1 MAVLA
6 ICPGVFVSS
15 QPTDKDRQAPGL
27 IARGWR
33 WLRSQQRD
41 AWFHTPLTE
50 ATAPAAESPPESQSK
65 RPPRAP
71 KKSVTSQAPQP
82 LLFAPWQL
90 ELTPA
95 LKKTIKADVAARLP
109 EHAQPSAAQWKMI
122 FSTTPATCVVAGAG
136 AGKST
141 SLVLRVLVLHH
152 YMGFELDSMSVVTF
166 TRESRRDFIKKLCQV
181 FDMWGVTYVFE
192 KVREVVRT
200 YHSLVLPLIHAL
212 PGLAEVRAFE
222 NLGAAATGSEEAN
235 PFQLRLNDI
244 QRQLMNEC
252 YRSLMSSDP
261 SFSGHV
267 GSLRASAAQLRKL
280 DPQDPDVQKRLK
292 ALSLASARDAEL
304 CDLIEEH
311 WRAQDAWPIKGIKID
326 RQAIDIKGFTFHT
339 HGYTARLNTWVVL
352 GFEPGTDAQLTR
364 PTAKIPIWG
373 EWAVKRTL
381 FQAFCDKPLIWLDNP
396 SDAKKV
402 LTSLNG
408 KGLTG
413 PGFEYQLPGELTP
426 APLLDCFVAA
436 ATFIENLGLQVVDA
450 IDRMSWNA
458 EDSEADFFA
467 ALRLFWPALEAHLQN
482 QTPPVMLFNRMFA
495 LLGEGPGS
503 RVSELPD
510 DALRPMSHLL
520 VDEFQDI
527 SAQIVGWLRASLAEI
542 LRRSTALAGER
553 AAQNSSLM
561 CVGDDWQSIY
571 GWRGSN
577 PSYFMQFNRTFSAHK
592 HTRVLLIDNYRSHQ
606 AIIDAA
612 EHIVA
617 SAPAIPGK
625 KALARRVFDREPS
638 PVILLSR
645 DLADLAR
652 RAAEH
657 HAAGDS
663 ILVLYRRNSDRQALA
678 EHIQGLLQADQA
690 LPAEQRRLRQ
700 LTFHSAKGLQA
711 DAVFLLGDCQYA
723 SRSPY
728 KNQVYALAG
737 LAQAVQVDGYD
748 SAQHEEALRLAY
760 VGITR
765 AIHSCYWYVETAA
778 KPGARASDRV
788 DARMPCFNDV
798 RTKPKR

>member
-1 MAVLA
+1 M
-6 ICPGVFVSS
+6 SS
-15 QPTDKDRQAPGL
+15 QPTDKDRQAQGL

-41 AWFHTPLTE
+41 AWFHTPLIQSP
-50 ATAPAAESPPESQSK
+50 APEPSCEPTPASTSK
-65 RPPRAP
+65 RPARAP
-71 KKSVTSQAPQP
+71 KKPATLPAPQP

-90 ELTPA
+90 EFTPA

-152 YMGFELDSMSVVTF
+152 YLGFELDSLSVVTF
-166 TRESRRDFIKKLCQV
+166 TRESRRDFIKKLCEV
-181 FDMWGVTYVFE
+181 FDKWGISYLFE
-192 KVREVVRT
+192 NVLEVVRT
-200 YHSLVLPLIHAL
+200 YHSLVLPMVHAL
-212 PGLAEVRAFE
+212 PGLSDVRAFE
-222 NLGAAATGSEEAN
+222 NLGAAGAGAEEAN
-235 PFQLRLNDI
+235 PFQLRLNDT

-252 YRSLMSSDP
+252 YRDLMTSDP
-261 SFSGHV
+261 AFASHIA
-267 GSLRASAAQLRKL
+267 SLRKGAAQLRKL
-280 DPQDPDVQKRLK
+280 DPQDADVQKRLK
-292 ALSLASARDAEL
+292 ALSLASARDVEL
-304 CDLIEEH
+304 CDLIEDQ
-311 WRAQDAWPIKGIKID
+311 WRNANAWPIKGIKID

-339 HGYTARLNTWVVL
+339 HGYIAKLDTWVVL
-352 GFEPGTDAQLTR
+352 GFDANTAPQLTR
-364 PTAKIPIWG
+364 PGAKIPVWG

-396 SDAKKV
+396 ADAKKV
-402 LTSLNG
+402 LSALNS
-408 KGLTG
+408 KALSG
-413 PGFEYQLPGELTP
+413 PGFEYQLPGELSP

-450 IDRMSWNA
+450 IDRMTW
-458 EDSEADFFA
+458 DADDPETAFFA
-467 ALRLFWPALEAHLQN
+467 ALRTYWPALEAHLQR
-482 QTPPVMLFNRMFA
+482 QTPPIMLFNRMFA
-495 LLGEGPGS
+495 LLGEGSDSKVG
-503 RVSELPD
+503 ELPD
-510 DALRPMSHLL
+510 EALRPMSHLL

-527 SAQIVGWLRASLAEI
+527 SAQIVGWLKASLAEI
-542 LRRSTALAGER
+542 LRRGSSLAGER
-553 AAQNSSLM
+553 AAQHSSLM

-571 GWRGSN
+571 GWRGST
-577 PSYFMQFNRTFSAHK
+577 PGYFMQFNRTFSAHK
-592 HTRVLLIDNYRSHQ
+592 HTRILLIDNYRSHQ
-606 AIIDAA
+606 VVIDAA
-612 EHIVA
+612 EHVVA

-625 KALARRVFDREPS
+625 KAQARTTFAREPV
-638 PVILLSR
+638 PVTVLTR

-678 EHIQGLLQADQA
+678 EHIQGLLQLEQA
-690 LPAEQRRLRQ
+690 LPVDQRRLRQ

-737 LAQAVQVDGYD
+737 LATPGQVDGYD

-765 AIHSCYWYVETAA
+765 AIHSCYWYVETATR
-778 KPGARASDRV
+778 PGARASDRV
-788 DARMPCFNDV
+788 DASLPCFSDLRV
-798 RTKPKR
+798 KPKR

>member
-1 MAVLA
+1 M
-6 ICPGVFVSS
+6 SS
-15 QPTDKDRQAPGL
+15 QPTDKDRQAQGL

-33 WLRSQQRD
+33 WLRSQQRE
-41 AWFHTPLTE
+41 AWFHTSLVD
-50 ATAPAAESPPESQSK
+50 APTTTPSADLAKSQES
-65 RPPRAP
+65 RPRQKP
-71 KKSVTSQAPQP
+71 KKPVAPQAPQP

-152 YMGFELDSMSVVTF
+152 YLGFELDSLSVVTF

-181 FDMWGVTYVFE
+181 FDKWEISYVFE
-192 KVREVVRT
+192 KLREVVRT
-200 YHSLVLPLIHAL
+200 YHSLALPLIHAL
-212 PGLAEVRAFE
+212 PGLADVRAFE
-222 NLGAAATGSEEAN
+222 NLGAAGSGADDAN
-235 PFQLRLNDI
+235 PFQLRLNDT

-252 YRSLMSSDP
+252 YRSHMGNDP
-261 SFSGHV
+261 VFAGHIA
-267 GSLRASAAQLRKL
+267 SLRRGAAQLRKL

-311 WRAQDAWPIKGIKID
+311 WQVAGSWPIKGIKID
-326 RQAIDIKGFTFHT
+326 RQAIDIKGFKFTT
-339 HGYTARLNTWVVL
+339 HGYIAKLNTWVVL
-352 GFEPGTDAQLTR
+352 GFDAATDSQLTR
-364 PTAKIPIWG
+364 PTAKIPVWG

-402 LTSLNG
+402 LSALNS
-408 KGLTG
+408 KALSG
-413 PGFEYQLPGELTP
+413 PGFEYQLPGELAP

-436 ATFIENLGLQVVDA
+436 ATFIENLGLQVPDA
-450 IDRMSWNA
+450 IDRMTWDA
-458 EDSEADFFA
+458 EDPEAGFFA
-467 ALRLFWPALEAHLQN
+467 ALRTYWPAFEAHLQ
-482 QTPPVMLFNRMFA
+482 QQKPPVMLFNRMFA
-495 LLGEGPGS
+495 LLGEGADS
-503 RVSELPD
+503 RVGELPD

-527 SAQIVGWLRASLAEI
+527 SAQIVGWLRACLTEI
-542 LRRSTALAGER
+542 LRRGPALATDR
-553 AAQNSSLM
+553 KAQNSSLM

-571 GWRGSN
+571 GWRGST
-577 PSYFMQFNRTFSAHK
+577 PSYFMQFNRTFGAHK

-625 KALARRVFDREPS
+625 KAQARTALTREPV
-638 PVILLSR
+638 PVIVLSR

-678 EHIQGLLQADQA
+678 EHIQGLIQIDQA
-690 LPAEQRRLRQ
+690 LPPEQRRLRQ

-737 LAQAVQVDGYD
+737 LAQAGQADGYD

-765 AIHSCYWYVETAA
+765 AIHSCYWYVESAT
-778 KPGARASDRV
+778 KPGARASDRI
-788 DARMPCFNDV
+788 DASLPCFSDLRV
-798 RTKPKR
+798 KPRR